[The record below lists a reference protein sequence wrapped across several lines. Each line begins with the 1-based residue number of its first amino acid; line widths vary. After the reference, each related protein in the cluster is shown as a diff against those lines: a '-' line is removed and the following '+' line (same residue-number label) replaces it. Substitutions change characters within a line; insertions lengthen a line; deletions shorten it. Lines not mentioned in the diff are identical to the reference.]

1 MLPRPIT
8 TLSLVCKPPAV
19 ERDRAV
25 QKLRAR
31 VHRLRLP
38 QTNMSIHQRLISKLS
53 AMPNAQVMVGASAA
67 MGFGSF
73 CCCMVYNTIYKSGT
87 PGTWNSS
94 LWTEATNAY
103 MKYQVADPMS
113 YPEVRGK

>member
-1 MLPRPIT
+1 M
-8 TLSLVCKPPAV
+8 
-19 ERDRAV
+19 

-31 VHRLRLP
+31 DHRLRLP
-38 QTNMSIHQRLISKLS
+38 QTKMSIHQRLIAKCNS
-53 AMPNAQVMVGASAA
+53 MPYAQVMVGASAA
-67 MGFGSF
+67 MSAGSF
-73 CCCMVYNTIYKSGT
+73 FCCMVYNTLYKSGT

>member
-1 MLPRPIT
+1 
-8 TLSLVCKPPAV
+8 
-19 ERDRAV
+19 
-25 QKLRAR
+25 
-31 VHRLRLP
+31 
-38 QTNMSIHQRLISKLS
+38 MSIHQRLISKLS